1 MTEQLT
7 IGAFVP
13 SGQSD
18 LLRLRRRR
26 SWIGGLELTKLLFG
40 LLGLLFHVSL
50 PLLELIVWFWQFSI
64 LLVVLSYI

>member
-26 SWIGGLELTKLLFG
+26 RWIGRLELTKLLFR
-40 LLGLLFHVSL
+40 LLGLFFQVSL
-50 PLLELIVWFWQFSI
+50 PLLELIVWFWQFSN